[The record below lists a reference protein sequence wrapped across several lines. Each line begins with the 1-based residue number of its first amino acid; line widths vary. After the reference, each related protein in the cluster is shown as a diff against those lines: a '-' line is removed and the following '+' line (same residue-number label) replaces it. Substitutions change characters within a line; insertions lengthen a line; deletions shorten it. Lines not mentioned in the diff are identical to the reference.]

1 MSFNL
6 KTSIMKKQ
14 FSLEIQNP
22 CEAKFSE
29 MTPNAQGSFCSS
41 CAKNVIDLSR
51 KTNSEV
57 AKILANSEDSS
68 ICARLKT
75 SQLEQVFEHNEA
87 SKLTTFKY
95 ASAIAASVLL
105 TSNVVAQEKE
115 PVKIEVDSTKPQRVI
130 MGKIA
135 YREPIHKVI
144 SFSIQGKLL
153 DSKTKKPISEK
164 LYPNLTIYI
173 NGASKNIKIDA
184 KTGKFEI
191 PVLLNDDTKE
201 INVHISNEDKNYNN
215 TFQINLKAI
224 KNNKLDLNIY
234 IKPEEELQN
243 YMIMGGLGIKNH
255 TSKNNNS

>member
-1 MSFNL
+1 MI
-6 KTSIMKKQ
+6 IMKKQ

-22 CEAKFSE
+22 CDAKFSE

-57 AKILANSEDSS
+57 AKILVNSKDLS

-75 SQLEQVFEHNEA
+75 SQLNQVFEHNEA
-87 SKLTTFKY
+87 SKLNSFKY
-95 ASAIAASVLL
+95 ATAIAASVLL
-105 TSNVVAQEKE
+105 TSNVVAQQKE
-115 PVKIEVDSTKPQRVI
+115 PVKVEVDSTKPQRVV

-135 YREPIHKVI
+135 YREPVHKVI
-144 SFSIQGKLL
+144 SISIQGKLL
-153 DSKTKKPISEK
+153 DSITKKPISEK
-164 LYPNLTIYI
+164 LYPNLFIYI

-191 PVLLNDDTKE
+191 PVLLNEDTKE
-201 INVHISNEDKNYNN
+201 ISVHISNEDRNYNK
-215 TFQINLKAI
+215 TFQIDLKRI